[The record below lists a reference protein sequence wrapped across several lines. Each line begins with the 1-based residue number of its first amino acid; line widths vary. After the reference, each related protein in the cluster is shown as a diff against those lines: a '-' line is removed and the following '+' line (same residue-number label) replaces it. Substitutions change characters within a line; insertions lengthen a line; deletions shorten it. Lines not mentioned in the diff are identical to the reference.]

1 MTWKNVANT
10 YRNFSRFCDR
20 RIERAR
26 TMLAQIEGK
35 TTHEAADYL
44 TTVRPSLLEKLHMRE
59 PLTSIERKKLVTYAV
74 KLYTKSLSDNLTLKM
89 VANAA
94 AHLADRQA
102 YIRESTAAAD
112 AITDP
117 EYYRALSE
125 YEERAVRCIS
135 EAELF

>member
-10 YRNFSRFCDR
+10 YRNFSHFCDR

-26 TMLAQIEGK
+26 TMLAQIDGK
-35 TTHEAADYL
+35 PMDEAADYL

-74 KLYTKSLSDNLTLKM
+74 KLYTKSLGDNLALKM
-89 VANAA
+89 IASAA
-94 AHLADRQA
+94 VHLAERQE
-102 YIRESTAAAD
+102 YIRETATAAD
-112 AITDP
+112 AITSS
-117 EYYRALSE
+117 EFYRTLSE

>member
-10 YRNFSRFCDR
+10 YRNFSHFCDQ

-26 TMLAQIEGK
+26 IILAQIEGK

-59 PLTSIERKKLVTYAV
+59 PLTSYEAEKLVKYATEHYS
-74 KLYTKSLSDNLTLKM
+74 KMLSDSLALKM
-89 VANAA
+89 IANASV
-94 AHLADRQA
+94 HLAERQA
-102 YIRESTAAAD
+102 YIKETATTANIPSD
-112 AITDP
+112 I

-125 YEERAVRCIS
+125 YEERAVKCVK
-135 EAELF
+135 EADFF